1 MLWFFA
7 LENRNPELL
16 HALNN
21 ESPQLEADRSGREIQ
36 TLYLHFQSAWNG
48 MVEDLRV
55 VFSLHSFDHLLQS
68 KVLAKKSHHK
78 AMYYLP
84 QTLGVSLQ

>member
-1 MLWFFA
+1 
-7 LENRNPELL
+7 
-16 HALNN
+16 
-21 ESPQLEADRSGREIQ
+21 
-36 TLYLHFQSAWNG
+36 